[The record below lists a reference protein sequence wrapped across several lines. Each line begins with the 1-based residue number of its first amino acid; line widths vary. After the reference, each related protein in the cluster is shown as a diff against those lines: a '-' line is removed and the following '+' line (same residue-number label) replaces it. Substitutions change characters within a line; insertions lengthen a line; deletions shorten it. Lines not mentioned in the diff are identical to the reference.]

1 MSSFSSDITRI
12 FTAPPSMPVL
22 PTMKEVTDCRFCAI
36 EHLPSLALDHI
47 ASYLRAY
54 SLNSLNECS
63 SSLYSMGVDRR
74 IVPGLRLPLYPHQC
88 QSLTWLAARER
99 GVSINQF
106 GGDEPIEMKTSE
118 AMEGT
123 WRGGLLCD
131 EPGLGKTITVLAAI
145 LRTAGQETS
154 HHELTESEK
163 EMCCQLSW
171 NNTATE
177 VKQQWLLGAVKRLR
191 YSAYIQ
197 TIDET
202 SEWAGSSGSDD
213 AADADEINATASIFT
228 HAPYSWFAFGFHEL
242 AKYISNISRK
252 TRRLSSDIST
262 AGTKSAVGS
271 ELRGGGAIGS
281 EEDNSDVESEAG
293 DAIMFHE
300 NDFGGFETCCL
311 KILNDNSFR
320 YMMGKQAARFK
331 PKVVVSNNNN
341 NNNMGASEEA
351 NATNTTA
358 NGSTVEETPF
368 NNTSEAQEE
377 ARKRKKAEEEEA
389 AEKKRKK
396 IQALVEKAERH
407 ALKCSRRIL
416 KEELG
421 NAMSEI
427 RDKLLK
433 ALFSTA
439 TSKMV
444 FASITS
450 KLTINNSIS
459 SSSSSSSS
467 NHNVG
472 LSSDEYVRL
481 NYDKLS
487 KSYKCSGKAPSKA
500 TLLIV
505 PRSLIHHWK
514 QQIQ

>member
-12 FTAPPSMPVL
+12 FTAPPSMPIL
-22 PTMKEVTDCRFCAI
+22 PAAKEVTNCRFCAI
-36 EHLPSLALDHI
+36 EHLPSLALDTI

-74 IVPGLRLPLYPHQC
+74 IVSGLRLPLYPHQC

-106 GGDEPIEMKTSE
+106 GGEDIEMKTSE

-154 HHELTESEK
+154 HHELTESEI

-171 NNTATE
+171 SNTATE
-177 VKQQWLLGAVKRLR
+177 VKQQLLLGVVKRLR
-191 YSAYIQ
+191 YSAYIE
-197 TIDET
+197 TSDET
-202 SEWAGSSGSDD
+202 SEWVESSGSDD
-213 AADADEINATASIFT
+213 AADADEIAATASIFT
-228 HAPYSWFAFGFHEL
+228 HVPYSWFAFGFHEL

-252 TRRLSSDIST
+252 TRRLSEIST
-262 AGTKSAVGS
+262 VGTKASVAS
-271 ELRGGGAIGS
+271 EPREGGAIGS
-281 EEDNSDVESEAG
+281 EKDTDVESEAR

-300 NDFGGFETCCL
+300 NDFSGFETCCL
-311 KILNDNSFR
+311 KILNDDSFR
-320 YMMGKQAARFK
+320 YMMDKQAARFK
-331 PKVVVSNNNN
+331 PKAVVSNNNNNSSNN
-341 NNNMGASEEA
+341 NNNMGASN
-351 NATNTTA
+351 NA
-358 NGSTVEETPF
+358 SDVEE
-368 NNTSEAQEE
+368 NEAK
-377 ARKRKKAEEEEA
+377 KRKEAEEEA
-389 AEKKRKK
+389 AAAVEKKRKK
-396 IQALVEKAERH
+396 IQTLVGKAERH
-407 ALKCSRRIL
+407 ALNCSRRIL
-416 KEELG
+416 KEELR

-444 FASITS
+444 FASSTS
-450 KLTINNSIS
+450 KLTMNNTIS
-459 SSSSSSSS
+459 NISSSSSSSS

-487 KSYKCSGKAPSKA
+487 KSYKCSGKVPSKA